1 MIPSTG
7 IGIGISLIG
16 EVSTLASNSIAALGA
31 LGPVEVAAAL
41 SAFVYGTLAVVVVRN
56 LRSRVESAFPS
67 EPPAA
72 EHPVFKRAA

>member
-16 EVSTLASNSIAALGA
+16 EVSKLASNSVAALGA
-31 LGPVEVAAAL
+31 LTPVEVAAAL
-41 SAFVYGTLAVVVVRN
+41 AAFVYGTLAVVVVRS
-56 LRSRVESAFPS
+56 LRNRVESALP

-72 EHPVFKRAA
+72 ERPVFKRAA